1 MIFFLVLQIE
11 IILNLSL
18 QIHILFFNKKLDPNL
33 DLKQESRPE
42 GSKKNILYFFLQT
55 EASDSLFYQVYGF
68 RYILYDHEGLSI
80 LWRD

>member
-42 GSKKNILYFFLQT
+42 GIEKKHLVFFFTNRSIRLFIL
-55 EASDSLFYQVYGF
+55 SGI
-68 RYILYDHEGLSI
+68 RI
-80 LWRD
+80 